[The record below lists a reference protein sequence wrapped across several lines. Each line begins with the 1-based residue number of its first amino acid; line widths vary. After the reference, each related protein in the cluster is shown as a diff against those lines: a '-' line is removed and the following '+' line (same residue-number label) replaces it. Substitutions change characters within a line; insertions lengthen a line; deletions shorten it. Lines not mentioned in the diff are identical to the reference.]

1 MLRPCRKTYPLV
13 CTVYSPIQRRVHT
26 ATQCP
31 VSRPCMETDRDPDNV
46 QGLPLP
52 TTRAF
57 VDSTG
62 DRWGN
67 VEALAYGGQ
76 SGLGA
81 LWICLCDCGNTFEA
95 LGKDLRRFK
104 ITSCGLCSLSTS
116 RQRLTPALTQ
126 ALRAIG
132 TPPCELKSICNR
144 WGACAEHKLAC
155 LPFYDW
161 AMSGGRVRRNL
172 KRFPPNRANFD
183 RLFPGGEEDG

>member
-1 MLRPCRKTYPLV
+1 MKTD
-13 CTVYSPIQRRVHT
+13 H
-26 ATQCP
+26 
-31 VSRPCMETDRDPDNV
+31 DPDNV
-46 QGLPLP
+46 KGLPLP

-57 VDSTG
+57 VNSTG

-67 VEALAYGGQ
+67 VEALAYAGQ

-81 LWICLCDCGNTFEA
+81 LWICRCDCGNTFEA

-104 ITSCGLCSLSTS
+104 ITSCGRCHLSTS
-116 RQRLTPALTQ
+116 RQQTALTQ

-144 WGACAEHKLAC
+144 WSECAKEELAC

-161 AMSGGRVRRNL
+161 AIQGGRVKRNL
-172 KRFPPNRANFD
+172 RRFPPNRANFEK
-183 RLFPGGEEDG
+183 LFPGNECNG